1 MATQISNEQLSLML
15 ANEHMTEKK
24 FNIIKAAVE
33 LFVEKGYAATST
45 REIALRAGVA
55 EATIFKHYTT
65 KKELLLY
72 IAEHV
77 FMDVVRFGII
87 EVLEGSY
94 NSLRDFLTAL
104 FKNRLTVIHDNVS
117 LFRLLLQEAPFQI
130 EFRELINKNFPFR
143 QFERLIDQLKTKKLI
158 VNKPN
163 EEIASFLFSA
173 MIGYFVVRHVL
184 FEGLLSSSREE
195 DINFF
200 INYMERALTF

>member
-1 MATQISNEQLSLML
+1 MTTQISNEQLSILL

-55 EATIFKHYTT
+55 EATIFKHYNT

-77 FMDVVRFGII
+77 YMDVVKFGIV
-87 EVLEGSY
+87 ELLEGSY
-94 NSLRDFLTAL
+94 DSLREFLTAL
-104 FKNRLTVIHDNVS
+104 FKNRLTVIKDNIS
-117 LFRLLLQEAPFQI
+117 LFKLLLQEAPFQI
-130 EFRELINKNFPFR
+130 EFRELIMKNFPFK
-143 QFERLIDQLKTKKLI
+143 QFERLVDQLKTKKLI

-163 EEIASFLFSA
+163 EEIASFLVSS

-184 FEGLLSSSREE
+184 FEGLLSRSREE

-200 INYMERALTF
+200 IDYMERALTT